1 MVMAEARDL
10 VEGRYTLTA
19 PAVADQ
25 RAVHGQ
31 YTRRADE
38 PGPRPEIVGAY
49 VGTQHDGIPP
59 LVRSAHLRN
68 GNYPRAEHGSGH

>member
-1 MVMAEARDL
+1 MVEARDL

-19 PAVADQ
+19 PAVAGE

-31 YTRRADE
+31 YTRRAE
-38 PGPRPEIVGAY
+38 QAGPRPEVVGAY

-59 LVRSAHLRN
+59 IVRSVHLRN
-68 GNYPRAEHGSGH
+68 GNYPRAEHERTEP